1 MTTTEKVDLIF
12 SVLVLIVLV
21 LLAGLAFRVVLDSM

>member
-1 MTTTEKVDLIF
+1 MTTNEKVDVIF